1 MFNMPLD
8 KNGKFVYNG
17 MENIKISFFIKER
30 GIMSEDMKRLNIV
43 ISADLHKDLKV
54 AAALNGITLQ
64 QFVSEAIS
72 EKIKKEGSV
81 NK

>member
-1 MFNMPLD
+1 
-8 KNGKFVYNG
+8 

-43 ISADLHKDLKV
+43 INADLHKDLKV